1 MRVIKKLTDNQ
12 LKMLNNSNAI
22 DDAESL
28 ASKITKKGKISMP
41 ILRLTED
48 IDRDEQ

>member
-1 MRVIKKLTDNQ
+1 MLMIKKLTNNQ

-28 ASKITKKGKISMP
+28 ASKIIKKGKISVP
-41 ILRLTED
+41 ISGLTEN
-48 IDRDEQ
+48 IDRDDQ

>member
-1 MRVIKKLTDNQ
+1 MLIIKKLTNNQ

-28 ASKITKKGKISMP
+28 ASKIIKKGKISVP
-41 ILRLTED
+41 ISGLTEN
-48 IDRDEQ
+48 IDRDDQ